1 MIKIPGAKDQ
11 SEEDIQRKIKQYEN
25 QLDKQLQKFN
35 KSVAQNKSLREQIDA
50 LRRERVVFEQ
60 IYHKLIKELDQKKN
74 EMGTVI
80 EEAEAAY
87 KKREQAEQEMK
98 KLKKEAE
105 EEQEEFQTEWN
116 KLGKLIEEQ

>member
-98 KLKKEAE
+98 MLM
-105 EEQEEFQTEWN
+105 
-116 KLGKLIEEQ
+116 LR